1 MIEPTI
7 NFSPSFSETSLLDQ
21 VKSTF
26 SFDKKDLPFLMDV
39 YVDVKK
45 IISESRSKFGFTVK
59 INMIHNEFRVDVIS
73 ESFSMACLQ
82 AREIINIKLSK
93 ELRFKEFINI
103 PAAHSR
109 QPEV

>member
-7 NFSPSFSETSLLDQ
+7 NISPSFQEATFLNQ

-26 SFDKKDLPFLMDV
+26 SFDKKDLPFLLDV
-39 YVDVKK
+39 IVDIKK

-93 ELRFKEFINI
+93 ELRFKEFANYT
-103 PAAHSR
+103 PATAR
-109 QPEV
+109 QPEL